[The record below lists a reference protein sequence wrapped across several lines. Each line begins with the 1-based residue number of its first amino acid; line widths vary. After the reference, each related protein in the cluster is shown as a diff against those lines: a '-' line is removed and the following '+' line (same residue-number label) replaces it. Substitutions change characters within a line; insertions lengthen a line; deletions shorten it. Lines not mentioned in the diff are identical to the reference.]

1 MGKNDHVRVAT
12 SDALIQISALGS
24 GVLRMSA
31 AELEEEILLV
41 QKKLEDMVADI
52 NRRNEKLKNK
62 MIQK

>member
-1 MGKNDHVRVAT
+1 MAT

-31 AELEEEILLV
+31 AELEEEITLV